1 MSDHLITES
10 SCAAVVKAARRGP
23 IYEDVRLLD
32 GDKGV
37 DEDGV
42 HAYAPSSDETAL

>member
-1 MSDHLITES
+1 
-10 SCAAVVKAARRGP
+10 
-23 IYEDVRLLD
+23 LLD

-42 HAYAPSSDETAL
+42 SLASDKCRQYTTTSAVSCPEPGRS